1 MFSKS
6 IISNFIKIGIKTW
19 LKSICTN
26 IDIHSLILIVN
37 KKRFGKLD
45 KVYLEVKN
53 IIFQGFY
60 INKLIIKT
68 YDCNFKFNYRNHL
81 IYSEDLII
89 NSLLTIDKSSLENTF
104 FSKKCENFRI
114 KIEKNLTDRHTL
126 SNLIINNDL
135 ITLTYNMNELNK
147 EIILLLNLKE
157 NLIFL
162 EDINKKKDIPTFR

>member
-45 KVYLEVKN
+45 KVYLEAKN
-53 IIFQGFY
+53 LIFQGFY

-89 NSLLTIDKSSLENTF
+89 NSLLKIDN
-104 FSKKCENFRI
+104 
-114 KIEKNLTDRHTL
+114 
-126 SNLIINNDL
+126 
-135 ITLTYNMNELNK
+135 
-147 EIILLLNLKE
+147 
-157 NLIFL
+157 
-162 EDINKKKDIPTFR
+162 